1 MSNLNELK
9 PIHTLNPFGKFCC
22 TIGHLPSSYMLS
34 LSYEEQVLWFCDFLE
49 NTVIPAVNGNA
60 EAVRE
65 MQDLFV
71 ELKSYVDDYFTNL
84 NVQTEIN
91 NKLDTMAQDGTLDRI
106 INENIFN
113 DLNNKID
120 TLEQTTSENFENV
133 DNQIEQTNENL
144 QQTNTDLQNLTNAQN
159 PISLYKGKNLVV
171 FGDSFSQPDIP
182 NSENEYWVK
191 KVCQAT
197 GLISYNFAIAGAG
210 FGRSTNLLNTQL
222 TTAQQQ
228 MTNEQKQNTSV
239 VIMYA
244 GYNDIANN
252 VSDEEILSNF
262 INLVANTHET
272 FPNAKIIVAPFN
284 WGYGSL
290 TREYNIKIETL
301 LVKMIR
307 DTAGYPITFLKMAR
321 YWLLG
326 VVSNFRNEVHPSVNG
341 YNIIASYMIGAIYG
355 NSEHVSIGGYVVPK
369 HGLQTINDFT
379 FEDGVVNFVFGVK
392 FEEDLNDY
400 SDEQYSDLHAL
411 LTPETDI
418 IIPLYSLDGQ
428 KGTLRLTNEGKGYL
442 RNITVPANTWLLAN
456 ITFIPQAFKSWNA

>member
-1 MSNLNELK
+1 MNEIKNLK
-9 PIHTLNPFGKFCC
+9 PFPKFCYS
-22 TIGHLPSSYMLS
+22 IGYIPTSYKVAMT
-34 LSYEEQVLWFCDFLE
+34 YEEQLVWLCDYLE
-49 NTVIPAVNGNA
+49 NTVIPAVNNNGH
-60 EAVRE
+60 AVE
-65 MQDLFV
+65 ELQNLFV
-71 ELKSYVDDYFTNL
+71 ELKQYVDDYFSDL

-91 NKLDTMAQDGTLDRI
+91 NKLDDMAESGELAEI
-106 INENIFN
+106 INEQIFN
-113 DLNNKID
+113 DLN
-120 TLEQTTSENFENV
+120 TQVE
-133 DNQIEQTNENL
+133 TNTGDIADLKDADINL
-144 QQTNTDLQNLTNAQN
+144 QGNINTLANNLEANRN
-159 PISLYKGKNLVV
+159 PIDFYVGKNLVV

-182 NSENEYWVK
+182 NSEDEYWVK

-210 FGRSTNLLNTQL
+210 FGRSTNLLTSQL

-262 INLVANTHET
+262 ISLVTNTHET
-272 FPNAKIIVAPFN
+272 FPNAKIIAAPFN

-290 TREYNIKIETL
+290 TRDYNKKIERL
-301 LVKMIR
+301 LMKMIR
-307 DTAGYPITFLKMAR
+307 DTAGFPITFLKMCR

-341 YNIIASYMIGAIYG
+341 FNIIASYMIGAIYG
-355 NSEHVSIGGYVVPK
+355 SSEHVSIGGTLTPT
-369 HGLQTINDFT
+369 HGLQTIDDFT
-379 FEDGVVNFVFGVK
+379 FEDGIVNFVFGVK
-392 FEEDLNDY
+392 FENELNDY
-400 SDEQYSDLHAL
+400 SGEQYSDLHAL

-418 IIPLYSLDGQ
+418 IIPLYALDGQ

-442 RNITVPANTWLLAN
+442 RNITVPSNTWLLAN
-456 ITFIPQAFKSWNA
+456 ITFVPQAFKSWNG

>member
-1 MSNLNELK
+1 MNNMFNRIPPFKWFVLQNFPFIEEDFDAITNYQLLCKIVEYLNTTIDKTNELG
-9 PIHTLNPFGKFCC
+9 N
-22 TIGHLPSSYMLS
+22 
-34 LSYEEQVLWFCDFLE
+34 QVEVLTNWFNNLD
-49 NTVIPAVNGNA
+49 V
-60 EAVRE
+60 
-65 MQDLFV
+65 QD
-71 ELKSYVDDYFTNL
+71 
-84 NVQTEIN
+84 EID
-91 NKLDTMAQDGTLDRI
+91 NKLDTMAQDGTLARI

-120 TLEQTTSENFENV
+120 TLEQTTMENFENV
-133 DNQIEQTNENL
+133 DNQIEQTN
-144 QQTNTDLQNLTNAQN
+144 TNLQNLTNAQN

-182 NSENEYWVK
+182 NSEDEYWVK

-210 FGRSTNLLNTQL
+210 FGRSTNLLTSQL

-244 GYNDIANN
+244 GYNDIVND
-252 VSDEEILSNF
+252 VTDEEILSNF
-262 INLVANTHET
+262 ISLVTNTHET
-272 FPNAKIIVAPFN
+272 FPNAKIITAPFN

-290 TREYNIKIETL
+290 TRDYNKKIERL
-301 LVKMIR
+301 LMKMIR
-307 DTAGYPITFLKMAR
+307 DTAGFPITFLKMCR

-341 YNIIASYMIGAIYG
+341 FNIIASYMIGAIYG
-355 NSEHVSIGGYVVPK
+355 SSEHVSIGGTLTPA
-369 HGLQTINDFT
+369 HGLQTIDDFT
-379 FEDGVVNFVFGVK
+379 FEDGIVNFVFGVK
-392 FEEDLNDY
+392 FENELNDY
-400 SDEQYSDLHAL
+400 SGEQYSDLHAL

-418 IIPLYSLDGQ
+418 IIPLYALDGQ

-442 RNITVPANTWLLAN
+442 RNITVPADTWLLAN
-456 ITFIPQAFKSWNA
+456 ISFTPQAFKSWNG